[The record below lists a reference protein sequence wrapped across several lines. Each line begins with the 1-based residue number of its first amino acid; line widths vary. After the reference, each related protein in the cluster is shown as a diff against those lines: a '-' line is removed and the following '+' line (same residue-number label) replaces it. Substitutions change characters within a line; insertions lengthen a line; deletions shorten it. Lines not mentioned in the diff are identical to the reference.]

1 MIAAEATEVRTGR
14 DGGRSLRQSVPRSS
28 HGDWAPAP
36 DREDPIDILRRQD
49 ESRDPRLVPIR
60 HGRML
65 RSPLAFFRGSAAIM
79 AADLARTPITGITV
93 QSCGDAHLANFGVFA
108 APDGRLVFDISDFD
122 ETLAAPW
129 EWDLK
134 RLAASF
140 AIAGRDRGFGDK
152 ARARCV
158 LAAAGAYRASMRD
171 FAGMRTIDVWYARL
185 DVGALA
191 AHWADVAR
199 AGGED
204 DLPAHER
211 LTVVTD
217 GRSRIAGEPA
227 VVMPLEELVG
237 GAEADGLETRLRGY
251 LEQYRGTVGPERSAL
266 LAAYEPVDV
275 AQRVAGVGG
284 VGTRAW
290 IVLLLGRDADDPLFL
305 QIKEAGPSVLEP
317 FVDARVPRNQGRR
330 VVEGQH
336 LMQVTGDI
344 LLGWLHDDGDADGRP
359 RDYYVRQLWD
369 ATPPVPIDT
378 MPPEDLA
385 AHARVCGW
393 TLARAHARTGDRF
406 AIAGYLGSGDRFDRA
421 LVRFAE
427 AYADQNER
435 DHAALAEA
443 VRAGLLEADPER

>member
-1 MIAAEATEVRTGR
+1 
-14 DGGRSLRQSVPRSS
+14 
-28 HGDWAPAP
+28 
-36 DREDPIDILRRQD
+36 
-49 ESRDPRLVPIR
+49 
-60 HGRML
+60 
-65 RSPLAFFRGSAAIM
+65 
-79 AADLARTPITGITV
+79 
-93 QSCGDAHLANFGVFA
+93 
-108 APDGRLVFDISDFD
+108 
-122 ETLAAPW
+122 
-129 EWDLK
+129 
-134 RLAASF
+134 
-140 AIAGRDRGFGDK
+140 
-152 ARARCV
+152 
-158 LAAAGAYRASMRD
+158 
-171 FAGMRTIDVWYARL
+171 MRTIDVWYARL